1 MQSMPVP
8 VGKTPARRRI
18 TLPQTENNELGP
30 RSSLQQPPMV
40 HRKQAGYFIR
50 YLILFIFYVL
60 Y

>member
-1 MQSMPVP
+1 MQSMPAT

-40 HRKQAGYFIR
+40 HRKQAGYFIK
-50 YLILFIFYVL
+50 YLIFK
-60 Y
+60 